1 MSTAIPTPL
10 PPYSFIEVRKWIRDT
25 ARSNGERMSDVQ
37 SRRAARSWI
46 HDREAEQRRFA
57 DGGPCRLMYKDET
70 GEDAVKAVMADERKE
85 LTATIGL
92 LNSIVRGA

>member
-1 MSTAIPTPL
+1 MSTAISTPL
-10 PPYSFIEVRKWIRDT
+10 PPYSFVEVRKWIRDT

-70 GEDAVKAVMADERKE
+70 GEDAVKAVMAEPAQD
-85 LTATIGL
+85 AAL
-92 LNSIVRGA
+92 LIKALRS